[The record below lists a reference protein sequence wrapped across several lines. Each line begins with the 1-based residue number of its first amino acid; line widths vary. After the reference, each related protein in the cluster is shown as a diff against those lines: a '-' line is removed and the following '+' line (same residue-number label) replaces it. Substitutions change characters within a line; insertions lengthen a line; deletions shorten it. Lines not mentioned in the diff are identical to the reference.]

1 MNDFIARLTS
11 AAAGAGIA
19 LGREEAEKFYL
30 LYLMLSDSGKKMNLT
45 AICDEDGVIMRH
57 FVDCLTVVPF
67 VDGCGKRVVDIGCG
81 GGFPTLP
88 LAIVR
93 PGLEITAVDS
103 TAKKLTFVDE
113 VSKKLSLN
121 VKTVA
126 ARAEEL
132 GAGRMRESFD
142 VALSRAV
149 ARMNVLCE
157 LCMPLVR
164 VGGSFIA
171 MKGADGHAEIVEA
184 ENAIR
189 TLGGE
194 LVCEKSFELP
204 GAGGRVIAVIR
215 KKNGTP
221 PNYPR
226 QYAKIKSR
234 PL

>member
-1 MNDFIARLTS
+1 MREFCDKLTS
-11 AAAGAGIA
+11 AAAEAGIA

-57 FVDCLTVVPF
+57 FVDCLTILPF
-67 VDGCGKRVVDIGCG
+67 VDGCGKKAVDVGCG

-88 LAIVR
+88 LAIMR

-132 GAGRMRESFD
+132 GAGPMRESFD
-142 VALSRAV
+142 LVLSRAV

-157 LCMPLVR
+157 LCMPLAA

-171 MKGADGHAEIVEA
+171 MKGADGHAEIAEA
-184 ENAIR
+184 ENAIK

-194 LVCEKSFELP
+194 LVCEKSLELP
-204 GAGGRVIAVIR
+204 GAGDRVIAVIR
-215 KKNGTP
+215 KKSGTP
-221 PNYPR
+221 SRYPR
-226 QYAKIKSR
+226 QYPKIKSK

>member
-132 GAGRMRESFD
+132 GAGRMRENFD

-157 LCMPLVR
+157 PCMPLVR
-164 VGGSFIA
+164 VGGNFIA
-171 MKGADGHAEIVEA
+171 MKGADGRAEIVEA

-194 LVCEKSFELP
+194 LAGEKSFELP

-226 QYAKIKSR
+226 QYAKIKSK

>member
-1 MNDFIARLTS
+1 MNGFIERLTA

-57 FVDCLTVVPF
+57 FVDCLAVVPF
-67 VDGCGKRVVDIGCG
+67 VDGCGKKVVDIGCG

-132 GAGRMRESFD
+132 GRGNFREAFD

-149 ARMNVLCE
+149 ARMNILCE
-157 LCMPLVR
+157 LCLPLVR

-171 MKGADGHAEIVEA
+171 MKGADGHAETAEA

-204 GAGGRVIAVIR
+204 GAGSRVIAVVR

-221 PNYPR
+221 PYYPR
-226 QYAKIKSR
+226 QYAKIKSK